1 MLARLTKILLSL
13 PFLIAAGIFGAYLV
27 FGFFLVD
34 PVAKKLLPWIGE
46 KKLASQLGVQ
56 KVEFN
61 PLTLEST
68 VQGLKLAEKS
78 GKPLAGFDRL
88 YVNLDI
94 TGLFRFAWRIQD
106 VQITGPRANFVVQPG
121 GKLNWQALINKLNED
136 KEPPKDTMPRVLID
150 HIKIEKGDIDYT
162 DANRTGEPFKVSLTP
177 LGIELD
183 GLSTLPEDRGNYLIA
198 AKLPE
203 QGGTLKWKGDVS
215 LNPVKSDGE
224 VALEGVS
231 LPNLLRV
238 IKTPRNF
245 ELPSGTL
252 AAGTR
257 YRFALVKDKSGPDKS
272 GKPKPDQPWVQIN
285 GANLI
290 MQNLALAPRGGGERV
305 FELAEAKIENANL
318 DLFKRS
324 ISVAAVSLTGGKL
337 AATREV
343 NGKLDWQSLF
353 AIAEDAPPP
362 PAKPETK
369 PKSDTASVQP
379 WKIGVQSIQ
388 LGDWSA
394 RFTDKGFS
402 TPLRVEASGFEL
414 NAKLEGEV
422 GEKPVIVVGPVNA
435 GLGLVKVFS
444 GAENVAQLDQSR
456 LINANFALA
465 EKKLGI
471 DAVELSGAKTAVM
484 LDKNRQINWNA
495 ILAKHPNAPAA
506 QPASVAASPASPGL
520 DMHLGKLGI
529 DDVQVAVTDD
539 STPTPVKLDIV
550 NGRAQLRDLS
560 LDLNKPVPVEAGLS
574 IKQGGSF
581 KASGSVI
588 PGKAS
593 GKLNLKL
600 ADLAFKPFAPYVNQ
614 VARLKLQTG
623 SLSSSGKL
631 GFAKGKDTMKL
642 NYDGGFAVNTLAI
655 TEEDTDEAF
664 LGWEK
669 LSSDSLEFNLGPN
682 SLHMSEL
689 VAVKPFGKVIIFE
702 DRTINLKRILRSS
715 EPAKPVEATEEGK
728 PAEEAETAAAEVTPA
743 PASTAVA
750 SDSDKKADFPLAI
763 ERLRIDEAKAEFAD
777 LSLTPQF
784 GTRMHSLSGVVTGLS
799 TDPATFAQVELDGKV
814 DEYGSARV
822 RGSIQ
827 PFKATEFTDLKLSF
841 HNLEMTNL
849 TPYSGKFAGRRID
862 SGKLSVDLEYKI
874 KNRQL
879 AGENKFVINKLKLG
893 ERVDSKDAMKLP
905 LDLAIALLEDSNGVI
920 DLDLPISGS
929 LDDPKFSYGKIIWK
943 AIVNV
948 LTKLVTAPFRALG
961 KLLGVSSEKLEGVTF
976 DPGSSKLLPPEQ
988 EKLKMLAEAMA
999 KRPALTLTL
1008 EPGFDPVLDRRALQ
1022 EQAMRREAA
1031 AVAGLK
1037 LAANE
1042 APGPVDVNL
1051 YKIQTWL
1058 EDRYIDRAGKED
1070 YKKLRA
1076 SFQDKNASA
1085 AARMMESEAV
1095 ERMARRFK
1103 TRDPGP
1109 ASAFHAELLERLT
1122 QKTAIDDSELNKL
1135 AQARG
1140 QAMREELVKRGLDAG
1155 RVSSGNPVKQEA
1167 KDKQVGSKMNLGVGK
1182 KAAAE
1187 PQGPDLPAVPSA
1199 PAVPVSR

>member
-13 PFLIAAGIFGAYLV
+13 PFLIVAGIFGAYLV

-68 VQGLKLAEKS
+68 IQGLKLAEKS

-94 TGLFRFAWRIQD
+94 TGLLRFAWRIQD
-106 VQITGPRANFVVQPG
+106 VQISGPRANFVVQPG

-162 DANRTGEPFKVSLTP
+162 DANRAGEPFKVSLTP

-290 MQNLALAPRGGGERV
+290 MQNLALAPRGGDERV

-362 PAKPETK
+362 PAKTETK
-369 PKSDTASVQP
+369 PKPETASVQS

-435 GLGLVKVFS
+435 GLGPVKVFS

-484 LDKNRQINWNA
+484 LDKNRQTNWNA
-495 ILAKHPNAPAA
+495 ILAKHPNALAA
-506 QPASVAASPASPGL
+506 QPASAAASPASPGL
-520 DMHLGKLGI
+520 DLHLGKLSI
-529 DDVQVAVTDD
+529 DGVQLDVTDD
-539 STPTPVKLDIV
+539 STSTPVKLDIV

-614 VARLKLQTG
+614 VARLKLQSG

-631 GFAKGKDTMKL
+631 GFAKVKEAMKL

-669 LSSDSLEFNLGPN
+669 LSSGSLEFSLGPN

-702 DRTINLKRILRSS
+702 DKSINLKRILRSS
-715 EPAKPVEATEEGK
+715 EPAKPVQASEEGK
-728 PAEEAETAAAEVTPA
+728 PAEETETPA
-743 PASTAVA
+743 ATTAPPPEAAPVA
-750 SDSDKKADFPLAI
+750 NTENGKKADFPLAI
-763 ERLRIDEAKAEFAD
+763 ERLRIEEANAEFAD

-784 GTRMHSLSGVVTGLS
+784 GTRMHTLSGVVTGLS
-799 TDPATFAQVELDGKV
+799 TDPATTAQVELDGKV
-814 DEYGSARV
+814 DEFGSARV

-905 LDLAIALLEDSNGVI
+905 LDLAIALLEDSNGII
-920 DLDLPISGS
+920 DIDLPISGS

-961 KLLGVSSEKLEGVTF
+961 KLLGVSSEKLEAVSF

-1008 EPGFDPVLDRRALQ
+1008 EPGFDPVADRRALQ
-1022 EQAMRREAA
+1022 EQTMRREAA
-1031 AVAGLK
+1031 AVAGIK
-1037 LAANE
+1037 IAPNE
-1042 APGPVDVNL
+1042 APGPADVNH

-1058 EDRYIDRAGKED
+1058 EDRYIALSGKED

-1085 AARMMESEAV
+1085 AARVMESEAV
-1095 ERMARRFK
+1095 ERLARRFK

-1109 ASAFHAELLERLT
+1109 ASAFHAELVERLT
-1122 QKTAIDDSELNKL
+1122 QKIAIDDSELNKL

-1140 QAMREELVKRGLDAG
+1140 QAMREELVKRGLVAG
-1155 RVSSGNPVKQEA
+1155 RVSSGSPIKQEA
-1167 KDKQVGSKMNLGVGK
+1167 RDKQVGSKMSLGVGK
-1182 KAAAE
+1182 KIATE
-1187 PQGPDLPAVPSA
+1187 PQGTDLPAVPPA
-1199 PAVPVSR
+1199 PVAP